1 MKNQKRYIPA
11 IAACLCMAALSSCA
25 AVGEGYSA
33 GLMKGVTWGVAKKGC
48 WLEVGSIDGK
58 KNLMRI
64 RQDQTS
70 GWDFIGTSPFALEEG
85 KKYRLTV
92 LFLIKNISS
101 GIGPYFK
108 VVFLARKPGGEWEDP
123 ESNHSKRLG
132 RARTNPYNLKRGGW
146 QKMDVEFVCPKTATG
161 GQIMLERATP
171 KPMTMDAW
179 IDVVRVRVIR
189 IDEFSAIKAA
199 RFKTVPPALS
209 ARRNVHPR
217 LYLTTKRIAE
227 LKKKIRTEP
236 YRSFLAEIR
245 QVADRGVKT
254 GPPKYR
260 ARKLPEGHSGAE
272 QLWQRGVGNM
282 MPHLA
287 IMYVLTGEKKYLDSA
302 KEWMLASAAYPTWGL
317 GQKDGMD
324 LETGHQ
330 LFGLALGYD
339 WLYHDL
345 DEKTRST
352 IRKCMVRRG
361 RGMFEKMVTRSA
373 WWHRA
378 YLQNHQWVNITGLS
392 AAGMALYGEVEN
404 IDGWITIPLKK
415 YKKVMASLG
424 ADGASHEGV
433 PYWSYGIEFMLKYM
447 DLARDLLGEDLFKD
461 NAWFKNTT
469 SFVQYSMLGR
479 KYWTRD
485 ASQMSFADAPRYWW
499 YGPDHMLRKLAA
511 EYRDG
516 HAQWLA
522 DETDKAGVC
531 KCSAC
536 FLNLLWFDPTVK
548 PVPPTDLPT
557 FKHFDDME
565 LVFMRSGWDSAESL
579 FAFKCGPCIGHHAI
593 KTFSYDP
600 GAGHVHPDAGAFQLF
615 AYGDWLITDDRYA
628 FKETVNQNTALING
642 IGQIGEGS
650 MWFSGGSLY
659 ARGRGPKILRAFAGR
674 EFDYVIGDVTAAYK
688 DKAGLKKFL
697 RHVFHIKPDCWI
709 IVDEFETKEP
719 AKIELSFHSDFPFHR
734 KGQGQYVAGGKK
746 GRLRLTALWPEDV
759 TAQAL
764 KHLVKDPHGSH
775 RNRKLDAL
783 VLSNARKRR
792 KAVFITV
799 LEARPA
805 GSEFRITAE
814 AAKADRGQ
822 TLTIKTP
829 KRTWKFTLP
838 TGQKDR
844 SWPIFK
850 EIK

>member
-1 MKNQKRYIPA
+1 MTNQKRHISV
-11 IAACLCMAALSSCA
+11 ISACLCMVALSSCIA
-25 AVGEGYSA
+25 AGEGEAAYSSNFED
-33 GLMKGVTWGVAKKGC
+33 GKVWRVAEGIRA
-48 WLEVGSIDGK
+48 EVGSTDGRSA
-58 KNLMRI
+58 LHI
-64 RQDQTS
+64 RQNQTG
-70 GWDFIGTSPFALEEG
+70 GWDFIGTDGFSLEVG
-85 KKYRLTV
+85 KKYRLTA
-92 LFLIKNISS
+92 LFLIRNISS

-108 VVFLARKPGGEWEDP
+108 VVFLAREPDGQWEDA

-132 RARTNPYNLKRGGW
+132 RARTDPYNLKSGGW
-146 QKMDVEFVCPKTATG
+146 QKMVVEFVCPKTATG
-161 GQIMLERATP
+161 GQIILERATP
-171 KPMTMDAW
+171 KPITMDAW
-179 IDVVRVRVIR
+179 IDDVQVVQ

-199 RFKTVPPALS
+199 RFRTVPPALA

-217 LYLTTKRIAE
+217 LYLTAERIAE
-227 LKKKIRTEP
+227 LKKKVRTEP
-236 YRSFLAEIR
+236 YCSFLAEVR
-245 QVADRGVKT
+245 EVADRGVKT

-260 ARKLPEGHSGAE
+260 AEKLPEGHSGAE

-282 MPHLA
+282 MPYLA
-287 IMYVLTGEKKYLDSA
+287 IMYVLTGEKKYLASA
-302 KEWMLASAAYPTWGL
+302 TDWMLTSAAYPTWGL
-317 GQKDGMD
+317 GRTDGTG
-324 LETGHQ
+324 LEAGHQ

-345 DEKTRST
+345 DIKTRT
-352 IRKCMVRRG
+352 AIRNCLQRRG
-361 RGMFEKMVTRSA
+361 RYMFEQLFTRGI

-378 YLQNHQWVNITGLS
+378 YLQNHQWVSMTGLS

-415 YKKVMASLG
+415 FKKTMASLG
-424 ADGASHEGV
+424 SDGASHEGV

-479 KYWTRD
+479 NYWTRD

-499 YGPDHMLRKLAA
+499 YGPDYMLRKLAA

-536 FLNLLWFDPTVK
+536 FLNLLWYDPTVK
-548 PVPPTDLPT
+548 PAPPTDLPT
-557 FKHFDDME
+557 FKHFDDMG
-565 LVFMRSGWDSAESL
+565 LVFMRSGWDGDESL

-593 KTFSYDP
+593 KAFSYDP

-615 AYGDWLITDDRYA
+615 AFGDWLIADDRYT

-650 MWFSGGSLY
+650 AWFSGTSLC
-659 ARGRGPKILRAFAGR
+659 AQSRGPKILRAFAGR
-674 EFDYVIGDVTAAYK
+674 DFDYIIGDVTNAYE

-709 IVDEFETKEP
+709 IVDEFEAKEP
-719 AKIELSFHSDFPFHR
+719 AKFELSFHSDFPF
-734 KGQGQYVAGGKK
+734 KPTGKGQYVAGGKK
-746 GRLRLTALWPEDV
+746 GMLRLTALQPKDV
-759 TAQAL
+759 TAQAM
-764 KHLVKDPHGSH
+764 KHLVKDPHGSD

-783 VLSNARKRR
+783 VIANGKKRKD
-792 KAVFITV
+792 AVFITV
-799 LEARPA
+799 IETAPA
-805 GSEFRITAE
+805 GGEFRITAQ
-814 AAKADRGQ
+814 AAKTDRGQ

-829 KRTWKFTLP
+829 KRTWNFILL

-844 SWPIFK
+844 SWPIFREK
-850 EIK
+850 K